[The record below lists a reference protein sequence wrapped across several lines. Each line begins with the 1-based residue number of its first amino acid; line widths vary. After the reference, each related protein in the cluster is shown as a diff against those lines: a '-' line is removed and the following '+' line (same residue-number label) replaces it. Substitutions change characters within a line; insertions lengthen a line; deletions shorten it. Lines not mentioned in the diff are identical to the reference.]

1 MLYLK
6 EKRMK
11 KNNGKL
17 SQKCESSMEGNPP
30 PVDIHAVFYVA
41 IDSTSLS
48 FYWLLNIKKYQNELY
63 VIYSNDLLPASRIH
77 IKPSPFFLVFHFHSS
92 SVHLF
97 IIIKSLIQI
106 VISCYKLSF
115 HSPICSNLNIWSS
128 WKNICMEIVSVAG
141 PILFSPCH
149 VVLKWDDFRHC

>member
-48 FYWLLNIKKYQNELY
+48 FYWLLNIKKYQNGLY
-63 VIYSNDLLPASRIH
+63 VIYSNDLPPASRIH

-97 IIIKSLIQI
+97 IIKKSLIQI
-106 VISCYKLSF
+106 VTSCYRLSF
-115 HSPICSNLNIWSS
+115 HTPICSKPQHLKLLKEYLHGDCKRSGSHSI
-128 WKNICMEIVSVAG
+128 
-141 PILFSPCH
+141 FSMPCSAE
-149 VVLKWDDFRHC
+149 VR